1 MQGAT
6 ARVDLDERRRTDL
19 ENYKKF
25 GAIRKRLHD
34 LPEYNRDLGGTRL
47 PVHGL
52 PSTST
57 QNPESGTQNISKISR
72 QN

>member
-19 ENYKKF
+19 ENYQKF

-34 LPEYNRDLGGTRL
+34 LPEYDRNLGGTRL

-52 PSTST
+52 PPTT
-57 QNPESGTQNISKISR
+57 TRNPESGTQEILKIYV
-72 QN
+72 QI